1 MRAFSKL
8 LQNFRV
14 NESDDDFLAVA
25 SRLRE
30 YLADARGK
38 LRVTDALWL
47 AGFDRPS
54 FYRTQLVGRAMRE
67 LGWDRARFRFNGKLH
82 YAYARGSRLEREVM
96 LDIER
101 GDDDRLV
108 VKRREP

>member
-1 MRAFSKL
+1 MFAVDERG
-8 LQNFRV
+8 
-14 NESDDDFLAVA
+14 DDLLAVA

-30 YLADARGK
+30 ALDDARGK
-38 LRVTDALWL
+38 LRVSDALAL

-67 LGWDRARFRFNGKLH
+67 LGWERGRFRFNGALL
-82 YAYARGSRLEREVM
+82 YAYVRGSLLEREVV
-96 LDIER
+96 LDVER

-108 VKRREP
+108 VKRREL